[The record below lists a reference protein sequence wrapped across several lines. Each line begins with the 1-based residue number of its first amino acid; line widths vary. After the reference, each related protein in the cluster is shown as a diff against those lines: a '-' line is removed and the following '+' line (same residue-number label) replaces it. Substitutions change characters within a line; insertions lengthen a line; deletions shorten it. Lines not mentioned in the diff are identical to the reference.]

1 MGKVSLLHSAGSMV
15 RRSIKIQF
23 RPTLTGWTG
32 PGFFAIVRPDEPRGD
47 IFPPFI
53 TFMGE
58 RPGNRRNSGRKEPV
72 QVSVP
77 GSLSVL
83 FRKNDFDNPDFPGYK
98 KCDSTMIIKKRPA
111 SILPK
116 GILAAILLLSA
127 IQPFAS
133 GQTTDPFYHKWLESG
148 ESSYFAHD
156 YAQAVESL
164 EIAIFGLSRE
174 KDLLARGDV
183 FLALCRK
190 AMGQN
195 DPAADALA
203 AAAELVGWDGLRTM
217 DLRFEARK
225 ELDKLLANRTPASAA
240 APAKSVSEIKKTEE
254 AAPPV
259 ETLPTP
265 EPKRAEETPPTIQ
278 PVTPPETAPST
289 PPVNQPETGA
299 TPIGDLRRA
308 IEAEPR
314 NSGPYF
320 DLALIYR
327 QNRDYR
333 NARETLERLVGQS
346 PAEIRAYLE
355 IGRVEYL
362 SGDMKSAVK
371 ALEKFHSLTANVPV
385 EEKYRDE
392 GQALLLLCAAAKGD
406 QKKVARLLKE
416 AEGLFRPERFEKL
429 TLDPADLERL
439 QTLRR
444 PPAE

>member
-1 MGKVSLLHSAGSMV
+1 MV

-23 RPTLTGWTG
+23 RPTITGWTA

-58 RPGNRRNSGRKEPV
+58 GPGNRRDSGRKEPV

-77 GSLSVL
+77 GWSSAR
-83 FRKNDFDNPDFPGYK
+83 FGKNDFDNLDFPGYK
-98 KCDSTMIIKKRPA
+98 KCDSIMIIKKRPA

-164 EIAIFGLSRE
+164 EIAIFGLARE

-183 FLALCRK
+183 FLALCRT
-190 AMGQN
+190 ALGQN

-203 AAAELVGWDGLRTM
+203 AAAEIVGWDGLRTM

-225 ELDKLLANRTPASAA
+225 ELDKLLANRAPSSAA
-240 APAKSVSEIKKTEE
+240 TPAKSVSEKKKTEE

-259 ETLPTP
+259 EILPTP
-265 EPKRAEETPPTIQ
+265 KPKRTDETPPKTQ
-278 PVTPPETAPST
+278 PETPPVTPPVIRPD
-289 PPVNQPETGA
+289 TGA
-299 TPIGDLRRA
+299 AAIGDLRRA

-314 NSGPYF
+314 NSGPYY

-327 QNRDYR
+327 HNRDYR

-362 SGDMKSAVK
+362 SGDTKSAVK
-371 ALEKFHSLTANVPV
+371 ALEKFRSLTANVPV
-385 EEKYRDE
+385 EEKFRDE

-416 AEGLFRPERFEKL
+416 AEDLFRPERFEKL

-439 QTLRR
+439 RTLRR
-444 PPAE
+444 PPSK